1 MAGEYQLAEQILES
15 GLESA
20 RNEEGMDENTYARAM
35 MHELIEHNKRSRTSK
50 DIISEL
56 EQYIRD
62 FADEG
67 QPVIT
72 RGC

>member
-1 MAGEYQLAEQILES
+1 MAGEYQLAEQVLES

-20 RNEEGMDENTYARAM
+20 RNKEGMDEGTYARAM
-35 MHELIEHNKRSRTSK
+35 MYQLIEHNRKSRTQK